1 MRCRG
6 SWRADPGARIRDAA
20 GRLSLLGSAG
30 SAAVRGSPAGA
41 LALTAAVWL
50 AGCTSGSASQEV
62 DAQTLLPCESAEMV
76 AVLDP
81 ALMEVSGMARD
92 PRRPDLFWMH
102 NDSGNETVLF
112 AVDSLGRLLAAADV
126 SGATDRDIEDL
137 SIGRCGSEWCAYL
150 GDIGDN
156 LGRHRSVFIHR
167 VPLPAV
173 ADVPGPDG
181 TVERLEELTATGSW
195 EFVFPDG
202 PRDAEGLLVDV
213 ERGELGIVSKG
224 REGAVVLY
232 GVRLVDLEG
241 EPGGVHSLTR
251 IGRLSVPIGEHST
264 QMVTGAEL
272 SPDRSWLALRTYA
285 SLYLLRWSGVF
296 EQDTLRAPLSVSL
309 IGALEPQGEGVAWS
323 SDGETLWLSSEGR
336 GGRPPQLSRIRCPAS
351 SRQVRD

>member
-6 SWRADPGARIRDAA
+6 SWRAAPEARHPDAA
-20 GRLSLLGSAG
+20 GRLSLPSSAG
-30 SAAVRGSPAGA
+30 FAAVRGTPAGA
-41 LALTAAVWL
+41 LALATAVWL
-50 AGCTSGSASQEV
+50 AGCTSGSANQEV
-62 DAQTLLPCESAEMV
+62 DAQARLPCQSAEVV

-81 ALMEVSGMARD
+81 ALMEVSGIARD
-92 PRRPDLFWMH
+92 PRRPDLFWLH

-112 AVDSLGRLLAAADV
+112 AVDSLGRLLAAAGV
-126 SGATDRDIEDL
+126 AGATDRDIEDL

-156 LGRHRSVFIHR
+156 LGRHPSVFIHR
-167 VPLPAV
+167 VPLPPLAAV
-173 ADVPGPDG
+173 AGPEG
-181 TVERLEELTATGSW
+181 AVERPSELTVTASW

-202 PRDAEGLLVDV
+202 PRDAEGLIVDV

-232 GVRLVDLEG
+232 GARLADLERD
-241 EPGGVHSLTR
+241 PDGVRTLTR

-285 SLYLLRWSGVF
+285 SLHLLRWSGVF
-296 EQDTLRAPLSVSL
+296 EQDTLPAPLSVSL

-323 SDGETLWLSSEGR
+323 SDGETLWLASEGR